1 MLTQFLL
8 INMVIIIGSPKPV
21 IVSRASETYCG
32 PAKIDFGWP
41 DWPAKEKVKH
51 DPCSDHFDI
60 IYVTISYLEQILHL
74 KQLWKCSKISCDRPS
89 FFIFM
94 AKKSNNY

>member
-1 MLTQFLL
+1 MAIAMCDL
-8 INMVIIIGSPKPV
+8 ILPPNWIIAKTFHLHNNYS
-21 IVSRASETYCG
+21 SRY
-32 PAKIDFGWP
+32 
-41 DWPAKEKVKH
+41 
-51 DPCSDHFDI
+51 SDHFDI
-60 IYVTISYLEQILHL
+60 IYVTISYLEQILHF